1 MDLKQI
7 DTTRA
12 KSEAMAI
19 YFHYFVKYPILEL
32 RQKSF
37 VKYIEREGER
47 KKGRK
52 EGNVKTG
59 LNLHKGCS
67 DCWRWLN
74 VMKINK

>member
-1 MDLKQI
+1 MVVSLFGKI
-7 DTTRA
+7 STLGNKT
-12 KSEAMAI
+12 K
-19 YFHYFVKYPILEL
+19 ILL
-32 RQKSF
+32 LS
-37 VKYIEREGER
+37 R
-47 KKGRK
+47 KKKERK